1 MLMQHHGKFARKERK
16 GKRTK
21 KEEKEETERELTK
34 GRIYVTYLQ
43 ST

>member
-21 KEEKEETERELTK
+21 KEEKEEKERELTK